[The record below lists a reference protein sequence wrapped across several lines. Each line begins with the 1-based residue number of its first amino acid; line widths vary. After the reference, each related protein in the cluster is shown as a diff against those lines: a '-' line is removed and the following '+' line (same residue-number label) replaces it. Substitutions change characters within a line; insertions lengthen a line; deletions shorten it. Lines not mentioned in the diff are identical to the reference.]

1 MAQEGPWES
10 SFTDWLRIPSRCRA
24 GRELSCAYVS
34 LEGVLEGGV
43 PGLHTHTHTHALTQS
58 SHKRRVPRCGEVLAC
73 SSPQDFSFL
82 EGCAPFTKV
91 TEWAVLP
98 GRDIYPSPKHSE
110 GT

>member
-1 MAQEGPWES
+1 M
-10 SFTDWLRIPSRCRA
+10 FLLRGVLRA
-24 GRELSCAYVS
+24 GPPAYT
-34 LEGVLEGGV
+34 
-43 PGLHTHTHTHALTQS
+43 HTHTHTHARTHALTQI

-73 SSPQDFSFL
+73 SSLQDFSSL
-82 EGCAPFTKV
+82 EGCAPFTMV